1 MGKKKNILISG
12 LPGIGK
18 TTLIKEICGELKDY
32 KPIGFYTE
40 EIRNEGQRKGFQLIG
55 LNGSRVIFAHVLIE
69 SSHSVGR
76 YRVDLDAFDKFLGSI
91 DFSKNKTSPIIIDEI
106 GKMECLSKKF
116 EKLIIDLLDSEN
128 LVIATIS
135 HTDGGIK
142 GKIKQRDDVQ
152 LFKMN
157 LNNRRS
163 LPKEILE
170 TFKSHYR
177 NT

>member
-1 MGKKKNILISG
+1 MGKNKKNILISG

-18 TTLIKEICGELKDY
+18 TTLIKQICDELKKDN
-32 KPIGFYTE
+32 PVGFYTE

-55 LNGSRVIFAHVLIE
+55 LNSSRVIFAHVLIE
-69 SSHSVGR
+69 SPHSVGK
-76 YRVDLDAFDKFLGSI
+76 YRVDLDAFDKFLDSI
-91 DFSKNKTSPIIIDEI
+91 DFSQNKTSPIIIDEI

-116 EKLIIDLLDSEN
+116 EKLILEILDSDK

-142 GKIKQRDDVQ
+142 GKIKQRDDVD

-157 LNNRRS
+157 LNNRKS
-163 LPKEILE
+163 LPNEILNII
-170 TFKSHYR
+170 KAH
-177 NT
+177 

>member
-1 MGKKKNILISG
+1 MGKKKKNILISG

-18 TTLIKEICGELKDY
+18 TTLIKQVCDELKEY
-32 KPIGFYTE
+32 NPVGFYTE

-69 SSHSVGR
+69 SPHSVGR
-76 YRVDLDAFDKFLGSI
+76 YRVDLEAFDKFLDSI
-91 DFSKNKTSPIIIDEI
+91 DFSQNKTSPIIIDEI

-116 EKLIIDLLDSEN
+116 EKLILNLLDSDN

-142 GKIKQRDDVQ
+142 GKIKQRDDVE

-157 LNNRRS
+157 LNNRKA
-163 LPKEILE
+163 LPIELLKII
-170 TFKSHYR
+170 KAHK
-177 NT
+177 